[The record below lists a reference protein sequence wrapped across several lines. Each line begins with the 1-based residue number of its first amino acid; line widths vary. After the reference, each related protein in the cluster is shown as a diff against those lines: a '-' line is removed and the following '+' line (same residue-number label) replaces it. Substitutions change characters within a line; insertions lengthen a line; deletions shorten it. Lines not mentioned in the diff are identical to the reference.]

1 VLDLHNSNND
11 SIAPLSL
18 REAEHI
24 SNFIMQNENFRTF
37 RLEMIGDEAAPI
49 VETLSDTTV
58 MSLHILFVETYFLMN
73 GIRQLASPLE
83 RGTCIRELR
92 LTCSSSI
99 QQDQMESFQILLVE
113 SSPKMLGLKKLE
125 LATHFPVDKQFF
137 DMLGQCIGG
146 HPVGIEE
153 LRLVCKFSP
162 VHSSIVGLAPA
173 LRRLKA
179 IHFGSYVALPLHK
192 ISELSGVAADC
203 DTLEEFGYNLFCETR
218 QMSTEDFKATCQLL
232 SKFPNLKRVT
242 PHNHEVDLC
251 EVSKFV
257 TFLGIVKTSKTIEQ
271 VPLVQCCNA
280 ADEAAIKYYCRN
292 NMGHNQIREN
302 GLLTATVP
310 SSTWPLILKKFSDM
324 SDVLYC
330 LLQQKHGAMI
340 GPTRHGCK
348 RKQHFGEGL

>member
-1 VLDLHNSNND
+1 
-11 SIAPLSL
+11 
-18 REAEHI
+18 
-24 SNFIMQNENFRTF
+24 
-37 RLEMIGDEAAPI
+37 
-49 VETLSDTTV
+49 
-58 MSLHILFVETYFLMN
+58 
-73 GIRQLASPLE
+73 
-83 RGTCIRELR
+83 
-92 LTCSSSI
+92 
-99 QQDQMESFQILLVE
+99 
-113 SSPKMLGLKKLE
+113 MLGLKKLV
-125 LATHFPVDKQFF
+125 LGMYFPVDRQFF
-137 DMLGQCIGG
+137 DMMGQCIGG
-146 HPVGIEE
+146 HQEEIEE
-153 LRLVCKFSP
+153 LSLIFTSV
-162 VHSSIVGLAPA
+162 SSIVGLTPV
-173 LRRLKA
+173 LRRLKV
-179 IHFGSYVALPLHK
+179 IRFDGLVALTSQQ

-271 VPLVQCCNA
+271 VSLVQCCNA

-324 SDVLYC
+324 SDVLYY

-340 GPTRHGCK
+340 GPTRHGV
-348 RKQHFGEGL
+348 GL